1 MSGTAG
7 DIAVPPFARVA
18 NPADLCATLG
28 ALDIGMGRPVLVL
41 VGGAGGMTQDHLAAM
56 TQVMAGIIAAL
67 DDWGAAI
74 VDGGTDSGVMRVI
87 GQVRDAAG
95 AHFPLVGVAAEDTV
109 ILPGTPAAP
118 DAAKLEPHHTQVI
131 LVPGQTWGDES
142 PWLSRVATAIA
153 DGQPSLTL
161 VVNGGQI
168 TYDDIDHSLQAGRPV
183 VILAGTGRAADTIAA
198 AARGDSGDPKA
209 AQAAASLG
217 TRIVSLDDPQAL
229 YAAIESILAPRR

>member
-1 MSGTAG
+1 MTGTAG

-74 VDGGTDSGVMRVI
+74 VDGGTDSGVMKVI

-109 ILPGTPAAP
+109 VLPGTPAAP
-118 DAAKLEPHHTQVI
+118 DAATLEPHHTQVI
-131 LVPGQTWGDES
+131 LVPGDSWGDES

-168 TYDDIDHSLQAGRPV
+168 TYDDIEHSFQADRPV
-183 VILAGTGRAADTIAA
+183 IVLAGTGRTADAIAS
-198 AARGDSGDPKA
+198 AARGHAADPRA
-209 AQAAASLG
+209 ARIAASPR
-217 TRIVSLDDPQAL
+217 TQIVPLSDGQAL
-229 YAAIESILAPRR
+229 YRAVRSILVPAG